1 MTGFSDPW
9 WITLIKAAGV
19 LVFLLLFT
27 LFNIVFERKVV
38 AKMQH
43 RTGPTMNG
51 PGGSL
56 QSLADGL
63 KLMTKEDFRPVNAEK
78 FVFNLAPYLVAIPAF
93 SILSMIPLGGEVT
106 MFGVRTTLQLTDL
119 PVSVLVM
126 LALASVGIYG
136 IVLAGWSSG
145 STYSLLGG
153 LRSSAQM
160 ISYEIAMGLSFVTVF
175 MYAGSMSTSKIVEAQ
190 AQPLS
195 LFGGAEIP
203 LQGWYWALLLP
214 SFVIYVISMVGE
226 TNRAPFDLPEAES
239 ELVGGFHTEYSG
251 FRFAM
256 FFLAEYINMVNVSA
270 IVITLF
276 LGGWHAPWPLQG
288 TFLDRGWWGLLWF
301 TLKVIVFIFF
311 FVWLRGTLPRMRY
324 DQFMAL
330 GWKVL
335 IPISLL
341 WLLAVAIVRTIVNT
355 GGFAGIALSGAMAPV
370 AWSFGLFVITVVT
383 WWLVVANKDDVDDED
398 AYPDEGPFDPYAGGY
413 PVPPREGQTLPEL
426 AGVLEGEVERDSGP
440 SGATSA
446 TTQPAGER
454 SERGGP
460 GGAPRDNEGGNR

>member
-93 SILSMIPLGGEVT
+93 SILAMIPLGGEVT

-341 WLLAVAIVRTIVNT
+341 WLLAVAIVRTIVNS
-355 GGFAGIALSGAMAPV
+355 GGFAGLTLTGAMAPV

-383 WWLVVANKDDVDDED
+383 WWLVVANRDDVEGDED
-398 AYPDEGPFDPYAGGY
+398 DDAYLDEGPFDPYAGGY
-413 PVPPREGQTLPEL
+413 PIPPREGQTLPEM
-426 AGVLEGEVERDSGP
+426 AGVLEGEVDVDVTERGGP
-440 SGATSA
+440 AGATSA
-446 TTQPAGER
+446 TADTTRER
-454 SERGGP
+454 EKGTDS
-460 GGAPRDNEGGNR
+460 